1 VAHDEIEATGRGV
14 SRRTNRA
21 GGIEGGMSTG
31 EVMRLRVAMKPIS
44 TVPRALDTIDVSTGE
59 PAKAINQR
67 SDVTAVP
74 AAGVVAEAMT
84 ALVLAEAAV
93 EKFGG
98 DSADEM
104 RRNAESYL
112 KALVIS

>member
-1 VAHDEIEATGRGV
+1 
-14 SRRTNRA
+14 
-21 GGIEGGMSTG
+21 
-31 EVMRLRVAMKPIS
+31 
-44 TVPRALDTIDVSTGE
+44 
-59 PAKAINQR
+59 
-67 SDVTAVP
+67 
-74 AAGVVAEAMT
+74 
-84 ALVLAEAAV
+84 V